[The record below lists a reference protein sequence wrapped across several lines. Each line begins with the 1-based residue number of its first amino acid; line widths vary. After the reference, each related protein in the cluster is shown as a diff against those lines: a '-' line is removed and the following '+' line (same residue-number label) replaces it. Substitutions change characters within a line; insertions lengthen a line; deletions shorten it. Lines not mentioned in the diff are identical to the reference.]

1 MLPAVLSPI
10 EDYFF
15 LDDNADYPM
24 VVWYRMEIRGQ
35 LDHAALADA
44 FHKTSARHPML
55 TATVDDQS
63 KRHPHWLAN
72 PKSSLEIQ
80 YEQPLNESGF
90 PEARPMDLRTEPGT
104 RVFLNDFGERH
115 QIALQVHHCCSDAIG
130 IQHFL
135 SDVLCEYAKRGEG
148 CPLVNVIRKL
158 DPRRFPKRSTPQ
170 VPRWRYTLGLH
181 RTLGR
186 CRDVVRILFSS
197 PAQLCRS
204 SVLPV
209 DNRLTTRE
217 QQDTQSP
224 AAEGFGISVSEH
236 EFDREETSRILQTA
250 RDASVSVNSLILS
263 HLFQT
268 VLNWRTE
275 HGIHESNDKMRIC
288 VPVNLRTE
296 KDRALTATNSLS
308 LLFVDRIASEVRN
321 TKQLIKSVE
330 AEIRNG
336 RRDMWLTFIA
346 TLSVARMLPGQVVE
360 RFTEKNQAWSTCLF
374 SNVGV
379 AFSELSSHFE
389 DGKIDLGGANVESWS
404 FLPPLRRY
412 LGLSVG
418 CSTCAGR
425 LKLACHFDPE
435 LVTREAMQ
443 SILKTWTN
451 SVLEYVPEQKSE
463 SRPGAGSAD
472 GADGADSIQKMSA

>member
-1 MLPAVLSPI
+1 MLPAVLTPI

-55 TATVDDQS
+55 TAIIDDQTR
-63 KRHPHWLAN
+63 RHPHWLAN

-104 RVFLNDFGERH
+104 RVFLNDFGDRH
-115 QIALQVHHCCSDAIG
+115 QVTLQVHHCCSDAIG

-135 SDVLCEYAKRGEG
+135 SDVLCEYAKRGDG

-158 DPRRFPKRSTPQ
+158 DPRRFSKRSAPQ
-170 VPRWRYTLGLH
+170 VPRWRYTLGIH

-197 PAQLCRS
+197 PAQLCKS
-204 SVLPV
+204 SALPV
-209 DNRLTTRE
+209 SDNRLTNRE
-217 QQDTQSP
+217 LEDTDLP
-224 AAEGFGISVSEH
+224 APEGFGISVSEH
-236 EFDREETSRILQTA
+236 EFDQEETSRILQTA

-268 VLNWRTE
+268 VLNWRIE
-275 HGIHESNDKMRIC
+275 HGIHESNDKLRIC

-296 KDRALTATNSLS
+296 EDRALTATNSLS
-308 LLFVDRIASEVRN
+308 LLFVDRMASEVRN
-321 TKQLIKSVE
+321 TKKLIKGVE

-379 AFSELSSHFE
+379 AFSELASHFE

-404 FLPPLRRY
+404 FLPPLRKY

-425 LKLACHFDPE
+425 LKLACHFDRK

-451 SVLEYVPEQKSE
+451 SVLERVPVQKE
-463 SRPGAGSAD
+463 IRAD
-472 GADGADSIQKMSA
+472 ADKADPIHKMSA